1 MAVDTQEKVRMTEA
15 DRYEAMVSMALSEL
29 TRHSDDPVK
38 RLYASGFMR
47 YIERMMKPSV
57 FAGMKGPKRGG
68 VRVNWRR
75 VTLDSKH
82 ER

>member
-1 MAVDTQEKVRMTEA
+1 MTEA
-15 DRYEAMVSMALSEL
+15 DQYEAMVSMALANQ
-29 TRHSDDPVK
+29 HSDDPVK

-75 VTLDSKH
+75 VTLGGNSGD
-82 ER
+82 